1 MADFLK
7 SFEAMFVKLNHA
19 IAVGVAI
26 SVGVFAL
33 LAPFDFLMRKL
44 RMGGLEWLNEGAEYF
59 LFFGVFLSATWVLQ
73 QGAHVRVDI
82 VISNLP
88 ARAAAW
94 LERVMDLVGAALCAI
109 MAYLGARS
117 MISAYIL
124 GTLPDKDLRIPN
136 WIVLSIFCISFVLLT
151 IEFLLRYYR
160 ARRVGYIAEASVGF

>member
-1 MADFLK
+1 MTDFFK
-7 SFEAMFVKLNHA
+7 TFEAIFVKLNNA
-19 IAVGVAI
+19 IAIGVAI
-26 SVGVFAL
+26 SIGMFAI
-33 LAPFDFLMRKL
+33 LAPFDFLIRKL

-82 VISNLP
+82 IISNLP

-94 LERVMDLVGAALCAI
+94 LERAMDLVGAALCAI

-117 MISAYIL
+117 TISAYVL

-151 IEFLLRYYR
+151 IEFLLRYHR
-160 ARRVGYIAEASVGF
+160 AGRQGYVAEASAGF